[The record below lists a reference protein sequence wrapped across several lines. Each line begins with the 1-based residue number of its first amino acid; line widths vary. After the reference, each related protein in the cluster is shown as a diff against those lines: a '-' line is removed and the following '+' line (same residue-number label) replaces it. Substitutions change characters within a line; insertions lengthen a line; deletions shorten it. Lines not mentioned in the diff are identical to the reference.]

1 MGHPSITGTCGRVR
15 EDKEDAGMIKVG
27 DRVRVIKNI
36 DGRLGQEGIVFKI
49 LTPIIIVE
57 FTEINPHTGEPTIV
71 WFEDDELEL
80 VESNDPETPETVLMD
95 GTDNIENWRQRT
107 LTDNNDTLLSNC
119 QI

>member
-1 MGHPSITGTCGRVR
+1 MNCPSCS
-15 EDKEDAGMIKVG
+15 VG
-27 DRVRVIKNI
+27 LRKKALSNI
-36 DGRLGQEGIVFKI
+36 EVDECEKCKGI
-49 LTPIIIVE
+49 
-57 FTEINPHTGEPTIV
+57 